1 MKADS
6 SPKKHALTS
15 SSVSLVP
22 PNFVLRGGRSLVS
35 SYSSFFSQ
43 TLNGNTNQAYANG
56 VKLFCDFLTSLNL
69 EDAQKQLAF
78 IETLEITHSGQRVLQ
93 PTSMQAAH

>member
-6 SPKKHALTS
+6 SPKKLALTS
-15 SSVSLVP
+15 SKLSLVP
-22 PNFVLRGGRSLVS
+22 PNFVLRGGTALVS

-56 VKLFCDFLTSLNL
+56 VKLFCDFLIDQEL
-69 EDAQKQLAF
+69 EDVLD
-78 IETLEITHSGQRVLQ
+78 IEPRHILSLIHI
-93 PTSMQAAH
+93 